1 MRLGMQGI
9 IEDYVH
15 GEGGKLA
22 LLILNTFFAIAV
34 GALAIFALLKLAFG
48 G

>member
-1 MRLGMQGI
+1 MQAI

-15 GEGGKLA
+15 GEGTRLA
-22 LLILNTFFAIAV
+22 LQLLNTFFPIVVGAIAV
-34 GALAIFALLKLAFG
+34 FALLKLAFG